1 MKQPRSFWF
10 SLKRILGLAS
20 AGVAMSFFIW
30 FLLGLFSLVPSLTQV
45 FGFEQLRIPA
55 GIVVGSLLFT
65 AICFKDL

>member
-1 MKQPRSFWF
+1 MKQLRSFWF

-20 AGVAMSFFIW
+20 AGVAMLFFIW
-30 FLLGLFSLVPSLTQV
+30 FLLGLFNLVPSLTQV
-45 FGFEQLRIPA
+45 FGFEHLRIPA

>member
-1 MKQPRSFWF
+1 MKQPRSFWLR
-10 SLKRILGLAS
+10 LKRILGLAS

-30 FLLGLFSLVPSLTQV
+30 FLLGLFNLVPSLTQV
-45 FGFEQLRIPA
+45 FGFEHLRIPA